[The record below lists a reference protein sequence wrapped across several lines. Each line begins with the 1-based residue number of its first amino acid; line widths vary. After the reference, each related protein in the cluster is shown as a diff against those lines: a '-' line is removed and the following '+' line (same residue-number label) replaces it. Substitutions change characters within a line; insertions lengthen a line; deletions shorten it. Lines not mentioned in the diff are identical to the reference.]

1 MISNLDRRTGKVSR
15 REGRNR
21 PPRLPVKAEHQIY
34 SSELWFVLQ
43 AHPSKWARGIH
54 VDAVASCSERR
65 DQRNGTG
72 KMRAHK
78 GRRERK
84 GGRVEPGD

>member
-1 MISNLDRRTGKVSR
+1 MISDRDRRTGKVSR
-15 REGRNR
+15 QMDGTFAQ
-21 PPRLPVKAEHQIY
+21 PPVKAEHQIY

-43 AHPSKWARGIH
+43 PHPSKWKRGIR
-54 VDAVASCSERR
+54 VDVAVSCSERR

-78 GRRERK
+78 GRKKRK
-84 GGRVEPGD
+84 GGREESRD